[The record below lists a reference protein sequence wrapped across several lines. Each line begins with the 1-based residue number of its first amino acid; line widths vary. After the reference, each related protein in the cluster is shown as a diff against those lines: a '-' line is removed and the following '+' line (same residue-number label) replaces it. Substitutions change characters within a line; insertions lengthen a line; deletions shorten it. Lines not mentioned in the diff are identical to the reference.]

1 MYYICSYHHM
11 NIKVVALNSIL
22 IYIVVAIKT
31 F

>member
-1 MYYICSYHHM
+1 M

-22 IYIVVAIKT
+22 IYIVVVIKT